1 MGHPVAVVAGDLRQ
15 RDLSDLVE
23 LCLRESY
30 EGIATL
36 VPEPVTLSEV
46 SELDADDTGKCWSHQ
61 STMKG
66 RL

>member
-1 MGHPVAVVAGDLRQ
+1 MGHPVAVVAGYLRQ

-23 LCLRESY
+23 LCFSESY

-46 SELDADDTGKCWSHQ
+46 SELDADDTGKRWSNQ
-61 STMKG
+61 ATM
-66 RL
+66 

>member
-1 MGHPVAVVAGDLRQ
+1 MGDSVAVVAGYLRQ

-36 VPEPVTLSEV
+36 VPEPVTFSEV
-46 SELDADDTGKCWSHQ
+46 SELDANDTGKRWSHK
-61 STMKG
+61 STMEG